1 MLGGVGSEMPKGELV
16 VCGNFEWWS
25 EKNDLNKINHKDKNN
40 KGIGFEDI
48 LDVSVCDKLNEKD
61 DKLSQNENIEQSNQN
76 EVENDNSSND
86 ES

>member
-1 MLGGVGSEMPKGELV
+1 MDREKLFKKELRSIDEMLEK
-16 VCGNFEWWS
+16 FE
-25 EKNDLNKINHKDKNN
+25 INGK
-40 KGIGFEDI
+40 FEDI